1 MEQCEETY
9 QTYEDA
15 IRTFPDQKEFQE
27 LIDIKLDGLSIWFVL
42 MFGAGGSILV
52 GIILSFV
59 WCYYYNYYERFK
71 NQDKRPQS
79 HIPLGYQD
87 QPDVIITHMTHD
99 EVVAAHQSVTRN
111 RDNIGHENDEPGDE
125 TVNVTSSKRSSGHEY
140 DEPEDETETVNVT
153 RNRDN
158 TGHEYDDPDNNYDD
172 YA

>member
-9 QTYEDA
+9 QIYEDA

-42 MFGAGGSILV
+42 MVGAGGSILV

-87 QPDVIITHMTHD
+87 QPDVTITHMTHD

-111 RDNIGHENDEPGDE
+111 RDNISHENDEPEDE
-125 TVNVTSSKRSSGHEY
+125 TVNVTSIKRSS
-140 DEPEDETETVNVT
+140 
-153 RNRDN
+153 
-158 TGHEYDDPDNNYDD
+158 GHEYDDPDNNYDD
-172 YA
+172 YV